1 MLSAIQNDKLIP
13 QERVD
18 AMVTVGQSIEVMD
31 GATKRTLTVR
41 EIATCPFGTTLP
53 PGFVDVTTDR
63 DQKNGIRVGVK

>member
-1 MLSAIQNDKLIP
+1 
-13 QERVD
+13 
-18 AMVTVGQSIEVMD
+18 MVTVSQSIEVMD